1 MTAKKS
7 GAKKCCDAPAA
18 TASACDYLC
27 NMFSLV
33 GKKAVVTGGGGVLGT
48 DMACALA
55 RAGAQVVLW
64 DVREDAL
71 AASAARIK
79 KDCGCT
85 EGIEYRKV
93 DLMNE
98 AEMVAAIDAAG
109 DFQIL
114 LNACGGNKGKAPLV
128 EQDME
133 TFRFVMK
140 LNVEAGCFLPMKVVG
155 KRWIEKKTPGCII
168 NIASMS
174 SYVPLSGVWAYD
186 AAKAAVKNLTEGAAK
201 EFAPYGIR
209 VNAIAPGFFIG
220 EQNRRL
226 LTNEDGSLTDR
237 GKAVIAHTP
246 FGRFGEANELMGAV
260 LYLASGQAAGF
271 VTGIT
276 VPVDGG
282 YLVQNI

>member
-1 MTAKKS
+1 MS
-7 GAKKCCDAPAA
+7 
-18 TASACDYLC
+18 DYLTE
-27 NMFSLV
+27 MFSLA
-33 GKKAVVTGGGGVLGT
+33 GKRAVVTGGGGVLGT

-55 RAGAQVVLW
+55 KAGAEVILW

-71 AASAARIK
+71 EAAAARIK
-79 KDCGCT
+79 EAAGRDDCVSF
-85 EGIEYRKV
+85 RKT

-98 AEMVAAIDAAG
+98 EDMLAAVDAAG

-114 LNACGGNKGKAPLV
+114 LNACGGNRGKAPLV

-133 TFRFVMK
+133 TFQFVMK
-140 LNVEAGCFLPMKVVG
+140 LNVEAGCFTPMKIIAR
-155 KRWIEKKTPGCII
+155 KWIDSGTKGNII
-168 NIASMS
+168 NIASMA

-201 EFAPYGIR
+201 ELAPHGIR

-226 LTNEDGSLTDR
+226 LLNEDGSLTDR
-237 GKAVIAHTP
+237 GKSVIDHTP
-246 FGRFGEANELMGAV
+246 FGRFGEAAELMGTV
-260 LYLASGQAAGF
+260 LFLASEGAAGF

-282 YLVQNI
+282 YLIQNI

>member
-1 MTAKKS
+1 V
-7 GAKKCCDAPAA
+7 
-18 TASACDYLC
+18 ASYLDK
-27 NMFSLV
+27 MFSLS
-33 GKKAVVTGGGGVLGT
+33 GKKAVVTGGGGVLGA
-48 DMACALA
+48 DMAAALA
-55 RAGAQVVLW
+55 RAGAAVVLW

-71 AASAARIK
+71 AASAAKINQASGRP
-79 KDCGCT
+79 DAAAW
-85 EGIEYRKV
+85 RKV
-93 DLMNE
+93 DLMIE
-98 AEMVAAIDAAG
+98 AEMTAAIEAAG
-109 DFQIL
+109 DFEIL

-140 LNVEAGCFLPMKVVG
+140 LNVEAGCFLPMKVVA
-155 KRWIEKKTPGCII
+155 KRWIEKKVKGCII

-220 EQNRRL
+220 EQNKRL

-237 GKAVIAHTP
+237 GKAVVAHTP
-246 FGRFGEANELMGAV
+246 FGRFGEASELMGAV
-260 LYLASGQAAGF
+260 LYLASNQAAGF
-271 VTGIT
+271 VTGVT
-276 VPVDGG
+276 LPVDGG

>member
-1 MTAKKS
+1 MPAKKS
-7 GAKKCCDAPAA
+7 SAKKCCDAPAETGA
-18 TASACDYLC
+18 ACDYLC
-27 NMFSLV
+27 NMFSLI
-33 GKKAVVTGGGGVLGT
+33 GKRAVVTGGGGVLGT
-48 DMACALA
+48 DMAGALA
-55 RAGAQVVLW
+55 RAGAEVVLW

-71 AASAARIK
+71 KAAADKINAACGRSAA
-79 KDCGCT
+79 T
-85 EGIEYRKV
+85 YRKV

-114 LNACGGNKGKAPLV
+114 LNACGGNKGKSPLI

-140 LNVEAGCFLPMKVVG
+140 LNIEAGCFLPMKVVG
-155 KRWIEKKTPGCII
+155 KRWIDKQVKGCII

-186 AAKAAVKNLTEGAAK
+186 ASKAAVKNLTEGAAK
-201 EFAPYGIR
+201 EFAPFGIR
-209 VNAIAPGFFIG
+209 VNAIAPGFFLG
-220 EQNRRL
+220 EQNKRL

-246 FGRFGEANELMGAV
+246 AGRFGEASELMGAV
-260 LYLASGQAAGF
+260 LYLSSNQAAGF

>member
-1 MTAKKS
+1 MAAKKT
-7 GAKKCCDAPAA
+7 GKTQDNCG
-18 TASACDYLC
+18 TACDYLC
-27 NMFSLV
+27 KMFALT

-55 RAGAQVVLW
+55 RAGARVVLW

-71 AASAARIK
+71 AASAERIK
-79 KDCGCT
+79 KECGCA
-85 EGIEYRKV
+85 EGIEYRKT

-98 AEMVAAIDAAG
+98 AEMTAAIDAAG

-114 LNACGGNKGKAPLV
+114 LNACGGNKGKSPLI

-140 LNVEAGCFLPMKVVG
+140 LNVEAGCFLPMKVVA
-155 KRWIEKKTPGCII
+155 KRWIEKKVAGCII

-209 VNAIAPGFFIG
+209 VNAIAPGFFLG

-246 FGRFGEANELMGAV
+246 AGRFGEANELMGAV
-260 LYLASGQAAGF
+260 LYLASNSAAGF

>member
-1 MTAKKS
+1 MAAKKS
-7 GAKKCCDAPAA
+7 SAKKCCDAPAE

-27 NMFSLV
+27 NMFSLS
-33 GKKAVVTGGGGVLGT
+33 GRKAVVTGGGGVLGT

-55 RAGAQVVLW
+55 RAGAEVVLW

-71 AASAARIK
+71 KAAADKINKECGRAHAA
-79 KDCGCT
+79 T
-85 EGIEYRKV
+85 YRKV

-98 AEMVAAIDAAG
+98 AEMAEAISAAG
-109 DFQIL
+109 DFDVL
-114 LNACGGNKGKAPLV
+114 LNACGGNKGKSALV

-140 LNVEAGCFLPMKVVG
+140 LNVEAGCFLPMKVVA
-155 KRWIEKKTPGCII
+155 KRWIDKKVKGCII

-201 EFAPYGIR
+201 EFAPFGIR

-260 LYLASGQAAGF
+260 LYLASNQAAGF

>member
-1 MTAKKS
+1 MS
-7 GAKKCCDAPAA
+7 
-18 TASACDYLC
+18 DYLTD
-27 NMFSLV
+27 MFSLD

-55 RAGAQVVLW
+55 RAGAEVILW
-64 DVREDAL
+64 DVRDDAL
-71 AASAARIK
+71 ESAAAKIK
-79 KDCGCT
+79 EVAGRDCVT
-85 EGIEYRKV
+85 VRKV

-98 AEMVAAIDAAG
+98 EDMLAAVDAAG
-109 DFQIL
+109 EFQIL
-114 LNACGGNKGKAPLV
+114 LNACGGNRGKAPLV

-133 TFRFVMK
+133 TFQFVMK
-140 LNVEAGCFLPMKVVG
+140 LNVEAGCFTPMKVIA
-155 KRWIEKKTPGCII
+155 KKWIDSGVKGNII
-168 NIASMS
+168 NIASMA

-201 EFAPYGIR
+201 ELAPHGIR

-226 LTNEDGSLTDR
+226 LLNEDGSLTDR
-237 GKAVIAHTP
+237 GKAVIDHTP
-246 FGRFGEANELMGAV
+246 FARFGEAAELMGTV
-260 LYLASGQAAGF
+260 LFLASDGAAGF

>member
-1 MTAKKS
+1 MAS
-7 GAKKCCDAPAA
+7 RGGFGGSAAAAPL
-18 TASACDYLC
+18 CDYLGS
-27 NMFSLV
+27 MFSLA
-33 GKKAVVTGGGGVLGT
+33 GKRAVVTGGGGVLGT

-55 RAGAQVVLW
+55 KAGAEVILW

-71 AASAARIK
+71 RASAGRIN
-79 KDCGCT
+79 T
-85 EGIEYRKV
+85 ESGRATAATFRKV

-98 AEMVAAIDAAG
+98 AEMLSAVDAAG
-109 DFQIL
+109 DFHLL

-140 LNVEAGCFLPMKVVG
+140 LNVEAGCFLPMKVVA
-155 KRWIEKKTPGCII
+155 KRWIDRNVKGAII

-201 EFAPYGIR
+201 ELAPFGIR

-246 FGRFGEANELMGAV
+246 FGRFGEAGELMGAV
-260 LYLASGQAAGF
+260 LFLASSEAAGF

>member
-1 MTAKKS
+1 MA
-7 GAKKCCDAPAA
+7 G
-18 TASACDYLC
+18 YLDR
-27 NMFSLV
+27 MFSFA

-48 DMACALA
+48 DMALALA
-55 RAGAQVVLW
+55 RAGADVVLW

-71 AASAARIK
+71 QAAAGKIGKESGRPGSA
-79 KDCGCT
+79 T
-85 EGIEYRKV
+85 YRKV

-98 AEMVAAIDAAG
+98 AEMLAAIEAAG
-109 DFQIL
+109 DFQVL
-114 LNACGGNKGKAPLV
+114 LNACGGNKGKAPLI

-140 LNVEAGCFLPMKVVG
+140 LNVEAGCFLPMKVVAR
-155 KRWIEKKTPGCII
+155 RWIDRKVRGCII

-201 EFAPYGIR
+201 ELAPFGIR
-209 VNAIAPGFFIG
+209 VNAIAPGFFLG
-220 EQNRRL
+220 DQNRRL

-246 FGRFGEANELMGAV
+246 FGRFGEASELMGAV
-260 LYLASGQAAGF
+260 LFLASNEAAGF

>member
-1 MTAKKS
+1 MS
-7 GAKKCCDAPAA
+7 
-18 TASACDYLC
+18 DYLTE
-27 NMFSLV
+27 MFSLA
-33 GKKAVVTGGGGVLGT
+33 GKKAVVTGGGGVLGS
-48 DMACALA
+48 DMAVALA
-55 RAGAQVVLW
+55 KAGAEVILW

-71 AASAARIK
+71 EEATKRINDEAGKECASF
-79 KDCGCT
+79 
-85 EGIEYRKV
+85 RKV
-93 DLMNE
+93 DLMDE
-98 AEMVAAIDAAG
+98 GEMMAAIKAAG
-109 DFQIL
+109 SFEIL
-114 LNACGGNKGKAPLV
+114 VNACGGNKGKADLT

-140 LNVEAGCFLPMKVVG
+140 LNVEAGCFTPMKVVS
-155 KRWIEKKTPGCII
+155 KNWIDAGIKGSII
-168 NIASMS
+168 NIASMA

-201 EFAPYGIR
+201 VLAPHGIR

-226 LTNEDGSLTDR
+226 LLNEDGSLTER
-237 GKAVIAHTP
+237 GQSVIDHTP
-246 FGRFGEANELMGAV
+246 FGRFGEAAELMGTV
-260 LYLASGQAAGF
+260 LFLAADGAAGF

>member
-1 MTAKKS
+1 MTAKHQEPANT
-7 GAKKCCDAPAA
+7 GAV
-18 TASACDYLC
+18 CDYLC
-27 NMFSLV
+27 RMFSLT

-48 DMACALA
+48 DMACAIA
-55 RAGAQVVLW
+55 RAGADVILW

-71 AASAARIK
+71 KASVERIRK
-79 KDCGCT
+79 ETGRA
-85 EGIEYRKV
+85 EGIDYRQV

-98 AEMVAAIDAAG
+98 EQMFAAIDAAG

-114 LNACGGNKGKAPLV
+114 LNACGGGRGKGPLV

-155 KRWIEKKTPGCII
+155 KRWIEKKVSGCII

-174 SYVPLSGVWAYD
+174 SFVPLSGVWPYD

-209 VNAIAPGFFIG
+209 VNAIAPGFFLG

-226 LTNEDGSLTDR
+226 LTNEDGSLTER

-246 FGRFGEANELMGAV
+246 FGRFGQAQELMGAV
-260 LYLASGQAAGF
+260 LYLSSNEAAGF

-282 YLVQNI
+282 YLVHNI

>member
-1 MTAKKS
+1 MEAKENIR
-7 GAKKCCDAPAA
+7 GQDARGEV
-18 TASACDYLC
+18 CDYLC
-27 NMFSLV
+27 KMFSLA

-48 DMACALA
+48 DMACAMVH
-55 RAGAQVVLW
+55 AGADVVLW

-71 AASAARIK
+71 QASTERIRNEAGRS
-79 KDCGCT
+79 D
-85 EGIEYRKV
+85 GIEYRKV

-98 AEMVAAIDAAG
+98 EEMLAAIAAAG

-114 LNACGGNKGKAPLV
+114 LNACGGGKGKSPLI

-133 TFRFVMK
+133 NFRFVMK
-140 LNVEAGCFLPMKVVG
+140 LNVEAGCFLPMKVTA
-155 KRWIEKKTPGCII
+155 KRWIEKKVPGCII
-168 NIASMS
+168 NIASMA

-209 VNAIAPGFFIG
+209 VNAIAPGFFLG

-237 GKAVIAHTP
+237 GRTVIAHTP
-246 FGRFGEANELMGAV
+246 FGRFGHAHELMGAV
-260 LYLASGQAAGF
+260 LFLCASEAAGF

-276 VPVDGG
+276 IPVDGG

>member
-1 MTAKKS
+1 MS
-7 GAKKCCDAPAA
+7 
-18 TASACDYLC
+18 DYL
-27 NMFSLV
+27 NEMFSLA
-33 GKKAVVTGGGGVLGT
+33 GRKAVITGGGGVLGT

-55 RAGAQVVLW
+55 RAGAEVILW

-71 AASAARIK
+71 EASAAKIGKAAGR
-79 KDCGCT
+79 DCVT
-85 EGIEYRKV
+85 YRKV
-93 DLMNE
+93 DLMDE
-98 AEMVAAIDAAG
+98 ADMLAAVEAAG
-109 DFQIL
+109 EFQVL
-114 LNACGGNKGKAPLV
+114 LNACGGNRGKAPLV

-133 TFRFVMK
+133 TFQFVMK
-140 LNVEAGCFLPMKVVG
+140 LNVEAGCFTPMKIIA
-155 KRWIEKKTPGCII
+155 KKWIDSGVKGSII

-201 EFAPYGIR
+201 ELAPHGIR

-226 LTNEDGSLTDR
+226 LLKEDGSLTDR
-237 GKAVIAHTP
+237 GEAVVAHTP
-246 FGRFGEANELMGAV
+246 FGRFGEASELMGAV
-260 LYLASGQAAGF
+260 LFLASNSAAGF

>member
-1 MTAKKS
+1 METKKS
-7 GAKKCCDAPAA
+7 IKGQDATGAVG
-18 TASACDYLC
+18 DYLC
-27 NMFSLV
+27 KMFSLA
-33 GKKAVVTGGGGVLGT
+33 GKKAVVTGGSGVLGT
-48 DMACALA
+48 DMACAMA
-55 RAGAQVVLW
+55 RAGANVVLW
-64 DVREDAL
+64 ASREDPL
-71 AASAARIK
+71 QASTERIK
-79 KDCGCT
+79 KETGRTD
-85 EGIEYRKV
+85 GIEYHKV

-98 AEMVAAIDAAG
+98 DGMLAAIDAAG

-114 LNACGGNKGKAPLV
+114 LNACGGGRGKSPLI

-133 TFRFVMK
+133 NFRFVMK
-140 LNVEAGCFLPMKVVG
+140 LNVEAGCFLPMKVVA
-155 KRWIEKKTPGCII
+155 KRWIEKKVPGCII

-174 SYVPLSGVWAYD
+174 SYVPLSGVWAYN

-209 VNAIAPGFFIG
+209 VNAIAPGFFLG

-246 FGRFGEANELMGAV
+246 FGRFGQAHELMGAV
-260 LYLASGQAAGF
+260 LYLCANEAAGF

-276 VPVDGG
+276 IPVDGG

>member
-1 MTAKKS
+1 MA
-7 GAKKCCDAPAA
+7 
-18 TASACDYLC
+18 DYL
-27 NMFSLV
+27 NEMFSLA
-33 GKKAVVTGGGGVLGT
+33 GKRAVVTGGGGVLGT
-48 DMACALA
+48 DMASALA
-55 RAGAQVVLW
+55 RAGADVILW

-71 AASAARIK
+71 TAAAERITEHAGR
-79 KDCGCT
+79 DCVST
-85 EGIEYRKV
+85 RKV
-93 DLMNE
+93 DLMDE
-98 AEMVAAIDAAG
+98 ADMLAAVEAAG

-114 LNACGGNKGKAPLV
+114 LNACGGNRGKAALV

-133 TFRFVMK
+133 TFQFVMK
-140 LNVEAGCFLPMKVVG
+140 LNVEAGCFLPMKVVA
-155 KRWIEKKTPGCII
+155 KQWIDKGVKGNII
-168 NIASMS
+168 NIASMA

-201 EFAPYGIR
+201 ELAPQGIR

-226 LTNEDGSLTDR
+226 LTNEDGSLTER
-237 GKAVIAHTP
+237 GQAVIDHTP

-260 LYLASGQAAGF
+260 LYLASDSAAGF
-271 VTGIT
+271 ATGIT

>member
-1 MTAKKS
+1 MS
-7 GAKKCCDAPAA
+7 
-18 TASACDYLC
+18 DYLTD
-27 NMFSLV
+27 MFSLA

-55 RAGAQVVLW
+55 KAGAEVILW

-71 AASAARIK
+71 EASAERIK
-79 KDCGCT
+79 EAAGRDCVT
-85 EGIEYRKV
+85 FRKV

-98 AEMVAAIDAAG
+98 EDMLAAVEAAG
-109 DFQIL
+109 EFQIL
-114 LNACGGNKGKAPLV
+114 LNACGGNRGKAPLV

-133 TFRFVMK
+133 TFQFVMK
-140 LNVEAGCFLPMKVVG
+140 LNVEAGCFTPMKVIA
-155 KRWIEKKTPGCII
+155 KKWIDSGVKGNII

-186 AAKAAVKNLTEGAAK
+186 AAKAAVKNLTEAAAK
-201 EFAPYGIR
+201 EFAPHGIR

-226 LTNEDGSLTDR
+226 LTHEDGSLTDR
-237 GKAVIAHTP
+237 GKAVIDHTP
-246 FGRFGEANELMGAV
+246 FGRFGDAPELMGAV
-260 LYLASGQAAGF
+260 LFLASDGAAGF

-282 YLVQNI
+282 YLIQNI

>member
-1 MTAKKS
+1 V
-7 GAKKCCDAPAA
+7 
-18 TASACDYLC
+18 ASYLDR
-27 NMFSLV
+27 MFALT

-48 DMACALA
+48 DMALALA
-55 RAGAQVVLW
+55 RAGADVVLW

-71 AASAARIK
+71 AASAAKINKESGR
-79 KDCGCT
+79 KDAAT
-85 EGIEYRKV
+85 YRKV

-98 AEMVAAIDAAG
+98 AEMAAAIEAAG

-140 LNVEAGCFLPMKVVG
+140 LNVEAGCFLPMKVVAR
-155 KRWIEKKTPGCII
+155 RWIDRKVKGCII

-201 EFAPYGIR
+201 EFAPFGIR
-209 VNAIAPGFFIG
+209 VNAIAPGFFLG
-220 EQNRRL
+220 DQNRRL

-237 GKAVIAHTP
+237 GKAVVAHTP
-246 FGRFGEANELMGAV
+246 AGRFGEANELMGAV
-260 LYLASGQAAGF
+260 LFLASNEAAGF

>member
-1 MTAKKS
+1 M
-7 GAKKCCDAPAA
+7 
-18 TASACDYLC
+18 ASYLDK
-27 NMFSLV
+27 MFSLS
-33 GKKAVVTGGGGVLGT
+33 GKKAVVTGGGGVLGA
-48 DMACALA
+48 DMAAALA
-55 RAGAQVVLW
+55 RAGAAVVLW

-71 AASAARIK
+71 QNAAAKINKESGRKDAA
-79 KDCGCT
+79 T
-85 EGIEYRKV
+85 FRKV
-93 DLMNE
+93 DLLNE
-98 AEMVAAIDAAG
+98 AEMLAAVEAAG
-109 DFQIL
+109 EFQIL
-114 LNACGGNKGKAPLV
+114 LNACGGNRGKSPLV

-140 LNVEAGCFLPMKVVG
+140 LNDEAGCFLPMKVVA
-155 KRWIEKKTPGCII
+155 KRWIEKQVKGCII

-220 EQNRRL
+220 EQNKRL

-237 GKAVIAHTP
+237 GKAVVAHTP
-246 FGRFGEANELMGAV
+246 FGRFGEASELMGAV
-260 LYLASGQAAGF
+260 LYLASNQAAGF
-271 VTGIT
+271 VTGVT
-276 VPVDGG
+276 LPVDGG